1 MYSVLAG
8 ALALLAILLA
18 WPVPQALAG
27 ARWVT
32 RAPRM
37 AVCLWQTI
45 GLAGGVSA
53 IAALLLLGFAPLGRA
68 WTLLNLAA
76 LVLAALLF
84 SWLTGVLITSAVR
97 IERDLRRQRAA
108 VDLLTS
114 PDVDGVLVL
123 EHPEPVAY
131 CVPGPH
137 PRIVVTAGAIAALP
151 PDELAALLAH
161 ERAHAQGR
169 HELVIQ
175 PFVAWQTA
183 LPFLAPARW
192 ATAAV
197 ADLVELLAD
206 DAAAEATSRMAVA
219 RALARVG
226 AQRSPAGGVRTASNS
241 VLSRVQRMSAPL
253 PDRTAGTVGTV
264 AGAGPG
270 AAAAELRAADRAG
283 L

>member
-1 MYSVLAG
+1 MYLVLAG
-8 ALALLAILLA
+8 VLALVAVLLA
-18 WPVPQALAG
+18 WPVPLALAG
-27 ARWVT
+27 ARWT
-32 RAPRM
+32 AARPRA
-37 AVCLWQTI
+37 AVGLWQAI
-45 GLAGGVSA
+45 GLCGGFSA
-53 IAALLLLGFAPLGRA
+53 IGALLLAGFAPLGPDWSMA
-68 WTLLNLAA
+68 NLAA

-84 SWLTGVLITSAVR
+84 SWLAGVLVTSAVR

-108 VDLLTS
+108 VDLLTR
-114 PDVDGVLVL
+114 PEADGVLVL

-131 CVPGPH
+131 CVPGPQ

-183 LPFLAPARW
+183 LPFLAPARR

-197 ADLVELLAD
+197 AELVEMLAD
-206 DAAAEATSRMAVA
+206 DAAARATSRMAVV

-226 AQRSPAGGVRTASNS
+226 AQRSPAGGVQTGSAS
-241 VLSRVQRMSAPL
+241 VLGRVRRLSDAS
-253 PDRTAGTVGTV
+253 V
-264 AGAGPG
+264 AEQPRPVT
-270 AAAAELRAADRAG
+270 RA
-283 L
+283 

>member
-1 MYSVLAG
+1 MYFVLVA
-8 ALALLAILLA
+8 ALALLALLLA

-27 ARWVT
+27 ARWVAG
-32 RAPRM
+32 APRL
-37 AVCLWQTI
+37 AVGLWQAI
-45 GLAGGVSA
+45 GLFGGVSA
-53 IAALLLLGFAPLGRA
+53 IAALILLGFAPLGPA
-68 WTLLNLAA
+68 WSLLNLAA
-76 LVLAALLF
+76 LVLGALLF
-84 SWLTGVLITSAVR
+84 SWLTGVLVTSAVR

-108 VDLLTS
+108 VDLLTR
-114 PDVDGVLVL
+114 PEPDGVRVL

-131 CVPGPH
+131 CVPGPS

-183 LPFLAPARW
+183 LPFLAPARR

-197 ADLVELLAD
+197 ADLVEMLAD

-226 AQRSPAGGVRTASNS
+226 AQRSPAGGVRTESAS
-241 VLSRVQRMSAPL
+241 VLGRVQRLSSLSLSAPMT
-253 PDRTAGTVGTV
+253 PIPVPVPMQTEV
-264 AGAGPG
+264 
-270 AAAAELRAADRAG
+270 RADQN
-283 L
+283 